1 MLIKH
6 KNIRGF
12 TLVELMIA
20 VAIIGILA
28 MIALPNFVRYRTRST
43 VATATGT
50 CEAIRSAMAVYASN
64 SDGHT
69 FPVGLWDDGA
79 AGWSDFRSV
88 MSAVGTTL
96 KERMQDQGFQDFI
109 YQPIEIYGEAGSDYF
124 FVFQTAGVPETQP
137 GALIEVRPSGINRWT
152 GSL

>member
-1 MLIKH
+1 
-6 KNIRGF
+6 
-12 TLVELMIA
+12 
-20 VAIIGILA
+20 
-28 MIALPNFVRYRTRST
+28 
-43 VATATGT
+43 
-50 CEAIRSAMAVYASN
+50 MAVFASN

-69 FPVGLWDDGA
+69 FPVGLWADGE
-79 AGWSDFRSV
+79 AGWADFRAV
-88 MSAVGTTL
+88 MAAVGTTL

-124 FVFQTAGVPETQP
+124 FIFRTAGVPENQP